1 MSLKR
6 GLGSNLN
13 NLGLG
18 ELLSN
23 LNNSSNGNVSDA
35 VAGDKNNSL
44 KKVPI
49 DMLRPGKYQPRGKMN
64 DESLQELADS
74 IRAQGIIQPIVVRN
88 KSSVKKSGA
97 DKAASVEYEIIAGER
112 RWRAAQLVGIDK
124 VPVIVRE
131 LNDEQASAIALIENM
146 QREDLNVIDVAFG
159 LKRLTDEF
167 GLTHQDAAKVIGKS
181 RASVTNLIR
190 LLDLNDEVKNMVRRG
205 ELEMGHARA
214 LLTLTSPKQ
223 LQLAKIIVERG
234 MSVRGAESLA
244 AAIQKP
250 KTAGAASSQ
259 NNARDP
265 NILQLQNQLKSRL
278 NAKVDIKHQQ
288 SGKGKLVVHYFSLDE
303 LEGILSKI
311 NPE

>member
-23 LNNSSNGNVSDA
+23 LNNSNSSNGNDA
-35 VAGDKNNSL
+35 AADKNNNL

-49 DMLRPGKYQPRGKMN
+49 DVLSPGKYQPRGKMN

-88 KSSVKKSGA
+88 KSGAKKSGTNKTDG
-97 DKAASVEYEIIAGER
+97 DKYEIIAGER
-112 RWRAAQLVGIDK
+112 RWRAAQLAGIDC

-146 QREDLNVIDVAFG
+146 QREDLNVIDVASG
-159 LKRLTDEF
+159 LKRLIDEF

-181 RASVTNLIR
+181 RVSVTNLIR
-190 LLDLNDEVKNMVRRG
+190 LLDLNDEVKNMVRCG
-205 ELEMGHARA
+205 DLEMGHARA

-223 LQLAKIIVERG
+223 LQLAKIIIERG

-250 KTAGAASSQ
+250 KTAGAASTQ
-259 NNARDP
+259 GNARDP

>member
-23 LNNSSNGNVSDA
+23 LNNSNSSNGNDA
-35 VAGDKNNSL
+35 AADKNNNL

-49 DMLRPGKYQPRGKMN
+49 DVLSPGKYQPRGKMN
-64 DESLQELADS
+64 VESLQELADS

-88 KSSVKKSGA
+88 KAGVKKSA
-97 DKAASVEYEIIAGER
+97 TNKTDSVEYEIIAGER
-112 RWRAAQLVGIDK
+112 RWRAAQLAGIDK

-159 LKRLTDEF
+159 LKRLIDEF

-181 RASVTNLIR
+181 RVSVTNLIR
-190 LLDLNDEVKNMVRRG
+190 LLDLNDEVKNMVRCG
-205 ELEMGHARA
+205 DLEMGHARA

-234 MSVRGAESLA
+234 MSVRGAENLA
-244 AAIQKP
+244 AAIHKP
-250 KTAGAASSQ
+250 KTTSASSAQ
-259 NNARDP
+259 NDARDP

-311 NPE
+311 NPM